1 MTKFEN
7 LTRRAKSIIFEIF
20 SDGPLTRGAALD
32 ALEDVKEDATSI
44 EAAREYISSINAE
57 AKLSLYCV
65 EDAIKDADPFQ
76 YDEATCNKLL
86 NCYEDSFD
94 LGLFAADA
102 DAHNAAEM
110 RQALDDAKAE
120 KILASELE
128 NAALENGPAYCAHLF
143 KYTEN
148 GLEPV
153 ELKAN
158 EDTATEVALKE
169 MEGTT
174 GWNEYAPWS
183 DSPMVF
189 GWGIALT
196 RAQARASL
204 NGGKIRVIKKEE
216 IQGAVTHYILYAGDR
231 KVASRVKYNY

>member
-1 MTKFEN
+1 MPRGGKREGAGRPCAGTVPVKVRLTERQRAIFLSLGGSKWLQKQIDKEELKMTKFEK
-7 LTRRAKSIIFEIF
+7 LTRCAKSIIFEIF

-32 ALEDVKEDATSI
+32 AIKDVKADATSI

-86 NCYEDSFD
+86 DCYEDSFD
-94 LGLFAADA
+94 LGIFAADA
-102 DAHNAAEM
+102 DANTAAEM

-120 KILASELE
+120 KILE

-143 KYTEN
+143 KYAGN

-153 ELKAN
+153 E
-158 EDTATEVALKE
+158 
-169 MEGTT
+169 
-174 GWNEYAPWS
+174 
-183 DSPMVF
+183 
-189 GWGIALT
+189 I
-196 RAQARASL
+196 
-204 NGGKIRVIKKEE
+204 
-216 IQGAVTHYILYAGDR
+216 
-231 KVASRVKYNY
+231 